1 MITKDLLLITGNEI
15 FYIFNVNQHNLV
27 RKVNAPGSPMIF
39 CTCILNQNNILTGDA
54 LDNIKQWRIEGNN
67 LKLISKIENAHDKF
81 VCPIIKLRD
90 GLILFYSTNGNA
102 ITIWKYYL
110 RD

>member
-27 RKVNAPGSPMIF
+27 RKVNAPGSPKII

-67 LKLISKIENAHDKF
+67 LKLVSVKKNAHFK
-81 VCPIIKLRD
+81 CLSTIIKLRV
-90 GLILFYSTNGNA
+90 GLILSGSIGEYKTY
-102 ITIWKYYL
+102 IWKYYF
-110 RD
+110 